1 MEFKPVAHIKSI
13 FGEKFGIPRQSGICP
28 SATAVIE
35 FENNRFN
42 DDALADLQGYSHLWV
57 IFYFHS
63 LKKSPDKAKV
73 RPPRLGGNKFVGV
86 FSSRSPYRP
95 NRIGLSLV
103 EVSQIEKTTASI
115 NIHICNH
122 DLLDGTPVLDIKP
135 YISHDIPE
143 STPEFGWQSSVW
155 DQLEVEFAPELSA
168 FIEENCELQQII
180 TDVLKNDPRPSYKS
194 KGENEQFYG
203 MNINGHEVNFKIDGK
218 SCRVTKISG

>member
-1 MEFKPVAHIKSI
+1 MEFKPIAHIRSI
-13 FGEKFGIPRQSGICP
+13 FGDKFGIPRQSGICP
-28 SATAVIE
+28 SATGVIE

-42 DDALADLQGYSHLWV
+42 EDALTDIEGYSHLWV

-63 LKKSPDKAKV
+63 LKKSPDKAKI

-103 EVSQIEKTTASI
+103 EVSQIEKTPEFI
-115 NIHICNH
+115 NIHILNH

-135 YISHDIPE
+135 FISHDTPE
-143 STPEFGWQSSVW
+143 SSPEYGWQSSQW
-155 DQLEVEFAPELSA
+155 EQLEVEFAPELSGYL
-168 FIEENCELQQII
+168 EQKPELHRIL

-194 KGENEQFYG
+194 KVENEQFYG
-203 MNINGHEVNFKIDGK
+203 MNINGLEVNFKIDGN
-218 SCRVTKISG
+218 SCRVIKISG